1 MYPEGIYIKHS
12 VTLMIQ
18 SRAKSHKKRSF
29 WIKSVDIACMFLRR
43 KFVDLNIIT
52 LCLILTPSLLGL
64 ELSLLKELYKSP
76 VESPEWLQYSK
87 KYAATTSMPLQD
99 QWLFNVRRNKLLS
112 DDPFEVFREQFFDQ
126 SQYKMRYNSI
136 SKPRRD
142 YIRNYYKAGFYAKA
156 IHHLQKE
163 EAEQPNNLYVL
174 MNMAHVYEHLQQYD
188 LALERISKV
197 LEKSIERSTRIESYK
212 WRVRLLRKLNNFNA
226 AEQDL
231 LRLREL
237 AEQKVD
243 AIKGHVNALKDPKK
257 KIKAEF
263 QLFSARQELAEI
275 KNFLGINWYFQNK
288 LVLAF
293 DIFESLEAEFPG
305 CYSFSFNKNK
315 IYLEKRRYESTLKS
329 INSILGNTRALALYY
344 KRLTLRSINSGD
356 LDLAQLMTESRE
368 YFESLVSRLLTRK
381 GEILF
386 REKHYSKALETFKLA
401 LERNPSDSISWYRTG
416 LIYIEQR
423 RYNNA
428 LVSFRKVLQN
438 TLKQSTMHK
447 NSIEWIDKVF
457 SEQAVQAIKTQD
469 YQSKKQDEFLQ
480 NLDVK
485 QRQEFKDLSSL
496 IKIGYEWLREGKQLK
511 LIKFYEPLLKDYP
524 NVMEIYYLLGKAYQG
539 LGNVNRA
546 KSYYRRSLS
555 IDDKHLPTLVSLV
568 YFHCVSREFDEA
580 IAKIETL
587 ESLYPDD
594 HRVMGARGWY
604 EYQLG
609 NLIEAIDSFH
619 LAIQKNPLHAD
630 HHYRLGMSYLKSGL
644 PRFALHKFDD
654 ALSAGYEFGRTHL
667 FRAIAMLKLGDFQS
681 GENALKKASTKGGDN
696 SDITS
701 FARYLLSKVKKGWQI
716 TLTGDEVPEELK
728 EIVVYLGRLE
738 SKREMKVSLSEIR
751 QGKVDT
757 TINRLQARINKDTSN
772 LELNHMLSIVYM
784 LIQRDDLAREILE
797 DAIAKNSMHYPSL
810 QSIAELAFRQ
820 GRIDQCVIYWERLK
834 HVSPLIN
841 YAPYIKSLIPQMNK
855 YLEINSRDYWALYH
869 LVLIHVH
876 TNREEDAL
884 NILEKYNILSSPI
897 KDQYLIEIQKL
908 HGMILYKKGVLD
920 QNQSLINQARGIL
933 SESGYRY
940 LDSLEIYKIGTA
952 ALRPSEEEKWT
963 KIPVSESS
971 LDFLRT
977 DESRRSIQDI
987 KEVSHPG
994 VRKKATFVG
1003 RWNQLEETL
1012 KRGNTAAVKSSY
1024 DRFIDKRV
1032 SQEERFLEDN
1042 RERAKRLT
1050 ENSRELQIVN
1060 VQKATVKFQDALD
1073 SIAQGKFQ
1081 RAESDLLDAISA
1093 RVDFEEAY
1101 FGLLTLYLVQGEY
1114 LKMQPFMQLLE
1125 AFENSLQLLSLIR
1138 FHIYFH
1144 QGNFAMAKSQINNLS
1159 QPLRI
1164 PRNRIVNE
1172 LIDIYSQVITKA
1184 PGDLQ
1189 ASLRYGLLLQVTGQF
1204 NQAEKIFKQVASNRG
1219 MIPYICESLTVRG
1232 ILERRFTPMREAVK
1246 KMSDFSALESKE
1258 KWLKLAKDLD
1268 SYLVGSRFLAQ

>member
-1 MYPEGIYIKHS
+1 MS
-12 VTLMIQ
+12 
-18 SRAKSHKKRSF
+18 
-29 WIKSVDIACMFLRR
+29 
-43 KFVDLNIIT
+43 
-52 LCLILTPSLLGL
+52 L

-76 VESPEWLQYSK
+76 VESPEWLEYSK
-87 KYAATTSMPLQD
+87 KYASTTSMPLQD

-112 DDPFEVFREQFFDQ
+112 DDPFEVFRDQYFDQ
-126 SQYKMRYNSI
+126 SKYKMRYNSI
-136 SKPRRD
+136 SKPRRK
-142 YIRNYYKAGFYAKA
+142 YIRNYYKAGFYDKA

-163 EAEQPNNLYVL
+163 ELKNPNNLYVL
-174 MNMAHVYEHLQQYD
+174 MNMANVYEHLEEYD

-197 LEKSIERSTRIESYK
+197 LERSFERDTRIESYK
-212 WRVRLLRKLNNFNA
+212 WRARLLRKLNNFNA

-237 AEQKVD
+237 AEQKVEAD
-243 AIKGHVNALKDPKK
+243 HRHMMALTDFNQKT
-257 KIKAEF
+257 KAEF
-263 QLFSARQELAEI
+263 QLLLSRQELAEV

-293 DIFESLEAEFPG
+293 DIFESLEKEFPG

-329 INSILGNTRALALYY
+329 INSILGNTRALASYY

-356 LDLAQLMTESRE
+356 LDLAQKMTESRE

-401 LERNPSDSISWYRTG
+401 LERDPSDSISWYRTG

-438 TLKQSTMHK
+438 TSKESNTHQ
-447 NSIEWIDKVF
+447 NSLELIDKIF

-469 YQSKKQDEFLQ
+469 YQSKKRDEFLQ
-480 NLDVK
+480 NLDVN

-496 IKIGYEWLREGKQLK
+496 INIGYQWLREGKQLK

-524 NVMEIYYLLGKAYQG
+524 NVMEIYYLLGKAYQA
-539 LGNVNRA
+539 LDNVNRA
-546 KSYYRRSLS
+546 RSYYQRSLS
-555 IDDKHLPTLVSLV
+555 INDKHLPTLVSLV
-568 YFHCVSREFDEA
+568 YFHCVAREFDLA
-580 IAKIETL
+580 IEKIETL
-587 ESLYPDD
+587 ESLYPED
-594 HRVMGARGWY
+594 HRVLGARGWY
-604 EYQLG
+604 EYQRG

-630 HHYRLGMSYLKSGL
+630 HHYRLGMAYLKSDL

-681 GENALKKASTKGGDN
+681 GENALKKASTRGGDN
-696 SDITS
+696 PDITN
-701 FARYLLSKVKKGWQI
+701 FARYLLSRVKKGWQL
-716 TLTGDEVPEELK
+716 TLTGDEVPEDLK
-728 EIVVYLGRLE
+728 DIIAYVGRLE
-738 SKREMKVSLSEIR
+738 SKREMKISLSEIR
-751 QGKVDT
+751 QGKVDL
-757 TINRLQARINKDTSN
+757 TIDRLKARISQDAGN
-772 LELNHMLSIVYM
+772 LELYHLLSIVYM

-797 DAIAKNSMHYPSL
+797 DAISKNSLHYPSL

-841 YAPYIKSLIPQMNK
+841 YSPYIKNLISQMSQ
-855 YLEINSRDYWALYH
+855 YLKVNAKDYWALYH
-869 LVLIHVH
+869 LVLLNIHL
-876 TNREEDAL
+876 NKEEDAL
-884 NILEKYNILSSPI
+884 NILEKYNILSSPVR
-897 KDQYLIEIQKL
+897 DQYLTNIQHL

-920 QNQSLINQARGIL
+920 QKESLINQARGIL
-933 SESGYRY
+933 NTSGYRY
-940 LDSLEIYKIGTA
+940 TESLEVYKIGTA
-952 ALRPSEEEKWT
+952 ALRPIEEKKWT

-971 LDFLRT
+971 LEFLRT
-977 DESRRSIQDI
+977 DESRRSIKDI

-994 VRKKATFVG
+994 VRKKPTFMG
-1003 RWNQLEETL
+1003 RWNQLEDTL
-1012 KRGNTAAVKSSY
+1012 RKGNTAPVKSSY
-1024 DRFIDKRV
+1024 DTFVEKRV
-1032 SQEERFLEDN
+1032 SQEERFLEDS
-1042 RERAKRLT
+1042 RKRAKRLT

-1060 VQKATVKFQDALD
+1060 VQKAAMKFSDAID
-1073 SIAQGKFQ
+1073 SLIQGKFQ

-1101 FGLLTLYLVQGEY
+1101 FGLLTMYLIQGEY
-1114 LKMQPFMQLLE
+1114 LKMQPFMELLE
-1125 AFENSLQLLSLIR
+1125 AFDNSLEFLSLIR
-1138 FHIYFH
+1138 LHIYYH

-1159 QPLRI
+1159 QPLKI
-1164 PRNRIVNE
+1164 PRNRIVNQ
-1172 LIDIYSQVITKA
+1172 LKKIYAQVIDKA
-1184 PGDLQ
+1184 PGDLE

-1204 NQAEKIFKQVASNRG
+1204 NQAEKIFKQVGSNKG
-1219 MIPYICESLTVRG
+1219 MTPFICESLTVRG

-1246 KMSDFSALESKE
+1246 IMSDFASSESKE

-1268 SYLVGSRFLAQ
+1268 KYLLDSRFLAQ